1 MELVIVA
8 IVVIVGLLAF
18 IVGLVVRGVGSK
30 PTLDAQTEDALQG
43 SVEEQRPVAVDTL
56 ERPPADLGVEPPQ
69 PIDIEEPPPPP
80 PVVVD
85 EEPPAPPP
93 PVVVEEEEPPPV
105 PPPLVVVDEEEPP
118 PAPPPL
124 VVVDEEPPPA
134 PPPPVEE
141 PAPPVVVEEPPP
153 LGVRDRFRLR
163 LGRARG
169 ALRLG
174 GIFQR
179 GVDEEAWEE
188 LEESLIAADVGV
200 EASLELVE
208 GLRGRAKAEGVRT
221 GEQALALLKEVLR
234 LELLVTD
241 RTMHRRPEG
250 TSVWLFTGVNGT
262 GKTTSIGKLAARH
275 QRQGETV
282 VLAAADTFRA
292 AAAEQLELWGERA
305 GARVVRHQQGADPAA
320 VAYDGY
326 KSASASGADLLM
338 VDTAGRLQNKRALMD
353 ELSKV
358 KRVLERDAGPC
369 DEVLLVLDATTG
381 QNGLQQARAFLEAV
395 DVSGVVLTKLDG
407 TAKGGIVIAIQRQ
420 LGIPVKLVGLGET
433 IDDLADFDPD
443 AFVDALFADV
453 AQDGEQDVAQDGEQD
468 GAQDGEQDGED

>member
-8 IVVIVGLLAF
+8 IVVMVGLLAF

-30 PTLDAQTEDALQG
+30 PTLDAQTEDALQR
-43 SVEEQRPVAVDTL
+43 SIEEQRPVAVDTL

-69 PIDIEEPPPPP
+69 PIDIEEPPPAPPPPPVVVEEEPPPAPPPPPVVVEEEPPPAPPPP

-85 EEPPAPPP
+85 EEPP
-93 PVVVEEEEPPPV
+93 
-105 PPPLVVVDEEEPP
+105 
-118 PAPPPL
+118 
-124 VVVDEEPPPA
+124 

-141 PAPPVVVEEPPP
+141 PAPVVEEPAP
-153 LGVRDRFRLR
+153 LGVRERFRSR

-320 VAYDGY
+320 VAYDSY
-326 KSASASGADLLM
+326 KSASAAGADLLM

-381 QNGLQQARAFLEAV
+381 QNGLAQAQAFLEAV

-407 TAKGGIVIAIQRQ
+407 TAKGGIVIAIHRQ

-433 IDDLADFDPD
+433 IDDLADFDSD
-443 AFVDALFADV
+443 AFVDALFAD
-453 AQDGEQDVAQDGEQD
+453 GE
-468 GAQDGEQDGED
+468 QDGEQDGED